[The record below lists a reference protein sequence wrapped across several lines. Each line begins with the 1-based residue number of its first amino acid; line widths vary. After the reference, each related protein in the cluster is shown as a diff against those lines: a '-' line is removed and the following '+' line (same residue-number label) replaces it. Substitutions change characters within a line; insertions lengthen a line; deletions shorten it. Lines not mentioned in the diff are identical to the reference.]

1 MQRNYNADLIKRM
14 EENEKVEE
22 YDGVKVLVK
31 PIPEGGNPGDMD
43 PRLYKSMKMMPI
55 MSKFMP
61 KQKKDATILEKIMP
75 LRKMF
80 GEYKGIEMVDSG
92 IVTQNI
98 IVKSADGYDVPVLIY
113 KREKAGKNLPIM
125 VYYHGGGF
133 FGGGTHIVEQMC
145 KLLVTEYDCI
155 ALNVDYRLCP
165 ENSYPAPFDD
175 CWAATKWI
183 YDHAKSLDGDPS
195 KIAIG
200 GDSAGGNLAA
210 GIALKD
216 RDENL
221 GMVKLQVLLYPAVN
235 ISGKETEYYHGVD
248 NSKYQMSKKHKRVLK
263 CVIKM
268 MQGMLGGGDDGNML
282 EELYLQ
288 GHGSADS
295 IYVSPLLDDFHDL
308 PATLLMFGEH
318 DMLVFEDFA
327 YAKSATVKGAKIKT
341 VVFRGLGH
349 GFADQIGVV
358 PQAEEAIREIAKV
371 MKEEFK

>member
-1 MQRNYNADLIKRM
+1 
-14 EENEKVEE
+14 
-22 YDGVKVLVK
+22 
-31 PIPEGGNPGDMD
+31 
-43 PRLYKSMKMMPI
+43 
-55 MSKFMP
+55 
-61 KQKKDATILEKIMP
+61 
-75 LRKMF
+75 
-80 GEYKGIEMVDSG
+80 
-92 IVTQNI
+92 
-98 IVKSADGYDVPVLIY
+98 
-113 KREKAGKNLPIM
+113 
-125 VYYHGGGF
+125 
-133 FGGGTHIVEQMC
+133 
-145 KLLVTEYDCI
+145 
-155 ALNVDYRLCP
+155 
-165 ENSYPAPFDD
+165 
-175 CWAATKWI
+175 
-183 YDHAKSLDGDPS
+183 
-195 KIAIG
+195 
-200 GDSAGGNLAA
+200 
-210 GIALKD
+210 
-216 RDENL
+216 
-221 GMVKLQVLLYPAVN
+221 
-235 ISGKETEYYHGVD
+235 
-248 NSKYQMSKKHKRVLK
+248 MSKKHKRVLK